1 MTSRI
6 AIFALALT
14 LATGGYGLR
23 ADDKDAKP
31 APAPKADAPRPDS
44 KDERK
49 DDKGPRPDRP
59 PGPPGPG
66 GPGDRPDRSWGPR
79 PDGSSRGDWGSRSR
93 VLDQFSADELREM
106 IRAVEGTNNKKLAEK
121 VKARF
126 EEAIA
131 RKPQQLTQQQ
141 LDEAMAVFE
150 DREPYLAKRL
160 KESLA
165 KDPQRVSAML
175 AMQWPRLEKPI
186 ELRKTDPQLYNA
198 QTAEILRQGEA
209 RGITWRLHH
218 AIKEKNEAE
227 AAKLKDELKVKL
239 VEQHQARQAIRKL
252 EHARLN
258 DQIQKL
264 SAEIT
269 AEEEK
274 SAEAIEKHFKELVRF
289 AETGPRERGKGDRP
303 DRGEKPEKK
312 EPEKTEERD

>member
-1 MTSRI
+1 MASRI
-6 AIFALALT
+6 TIFALALA
-14 LATGGYGLR
+14 LATGGYWLR
-23 ADDKDAKP
+23 ADDKDARP
-31 APAPKADAPRPDS
+31 APTPKADAPRPES
-44 KDERK
+44 KDDKR

-59 PGPPGPG
+59 PGG
-66 GPGDRPDRSWGPR
+66 PDRSWGPR
-79 PDGSSRGDWGSRSR
+79 PDGSSRGDWNSRGR

-106 IRAVEGTNNKKLAEK
+106 IRAVEGTNNKRLAEK

-141 LDEAMAVFE
+141 LDDAMAVFE

-186 ELRKTDPQLYNA
+186 ELKKSDPQLYNA
-198 QTAEILRQGEA
+198 QTAEILRQGES

-227 AAKLKDELKVKL
+227 VTKLKDELKVKL

-274 SAEAIEKHFKELVRF
+274 SSEAIDKHFKELVRF
-289 AETGPRERGKGDRP
+289 AETGPRERGGKGDRP

-312 EPEKTEERD
+312 EPEKRD